1 MIIELDTLTIS
12 KIAAGEVIERPAS
25 VVKELVE
32 NSIDAESTHIKVVL
46 QEGGKK
52 LIEVTD
58 NGSGMNH
65 DDALLSI
72 KRHTTSKIAKAED
85 LFSIASL
92 GFRGEALASI
102 VSVAQVEIFTKREDD
117 ELGTHIQVEGG
128 KILLDKNISVANGTK
143 INVRNL
149 FYNVPV
155 RRKFLKSET
164 TEMNHITE
172 YITKLALAFPEIS
185 FSLVHN
191 NRSVITSPKGDLI
204 SQINSIFGKNI
215 AKACIP
221 VSKTEEEYT
230 VTGFITKPEFSR
242 KSRDYLYIFVLNRP
256 IVNKVI
262 TDAILRGYGTALP
275 RDRTPIVFLNIKIPK
290 NEIDVN
296 VHPTKREVRFSKE
309 AKLFTLVELAVK
321 ESLEKSG
328 LEIFERVSEPKYKP
342 TVLDQHSTPNVAPKK
357 QPSQMRTSLSPS
369 LAQDKLGYKV
379 TKTRDK
385 SIDHFLPSTQ
395 RGTTYQ
401 KQEHSQKSLIKIL
414 GIIKDTYII
423 AETNEGLLLCDQHA
437 AHEKINYSKYVD
449 QIKRKKIDV
458 QSLLAPISVSIKPSE
473 LEVINDLRT
482 NLMEYGF
489 ELEIFGKNE
498 ILIRSIPSIMGVA
511 ISYGLAKD
519 LIDIFRENIDQIS
532 NQVKPEDL
540 DFIKDIVS
548 IFACRRSIK
557 AGDKIS
563 VGEAES
569 LIENLLKL
577 EEPYTCPH
585 GRPTMVILNQKYI
598 EEIFQRDYKS

>member
-1 MIIELDTLTIS
+1 MIIELDTLTIN

-25 VVKELVE
+25 VVKEIVE
-32 NSIDAESTHIKVVL
+32 NSIDAGSTQIKIIL

-52 LIEVTD
+52 LIEITD

-65 DDALLSI
+65 NDAILSI

-143 INVRNL
+143 ITVRNL

-172 YITKLALAFPEIS
+172 YLTKLALAFPEIS

-191 NRSVITSPKGDLI
+191 NRSVITAPKGDLI
-204 SQINSIFGKNI
+204 AQINSIFGKNI

-221 VSKTEEEYT
+221 VSRTEEEYT
-230 VTGFITKPEFSR
+230 VSGFITKPEFSR

-275 RDRTPIVFLNIKIPK
+275 HNRSPIVFLNITIPK
-290 NEIDVN
+290 NEVDVN
-296 VHPTKREVRFSKE
+296 VHPTKKEVRFSKE
-309 AKLFTLVELAVK
+309 AKLFSLIELAVK

-328 LEIFERVSEPKYKP
+328 LEIFERVSETKHKP
-342 TVLDQHSTPNVAPKK
+342 TMLDQHSAPKVVSK
-357 QPSQMRTSLSPS
+357 TQPTQMRSSPS
-369 LAQDKLGYKV
+369 PSSSQDKVGYKV
-379 TKTRDK
+379 VKTRDK
-385 SIDHFLPSTQ
+385 SIDLFLPSTH
-395 RGTTYQ
+395 RGTSYQ
-401 KQEHSQKSLIKIL
+401 KQEYSPKPLIKIL

-423 AETNEGLLLCDQHA
+423 ADTNEGLLLCDQHA
-437 AHEKINYSKYVD
+437 AHEKINYIKYVD
-449 QIKRKKIDV
+449 QIKRKKITV
-458 QSLLAPISVSIKPSE
+458 QSLLAPVSVSIKPSE
-473 LEVINDLRT
+473 LEVINDLKT
-482 NLMEYGF
+482 KLKEYGF

-511 ISYGLAKD
+511 ISYELAKD
-519 LIDIFRENIDQIS
+519 LIDIFKENIAQIS
-532 NQVKPEDL
+532 KQIAPEDL
-540 DFIKDIVS
+540 DFIRDIVS

-563 VGEAES
+563 VSEAES

>member
-1 MIIELDTLTIS
+1 MIIELDTLTIN

-32 NSIDAESTHIKVVL
+32 NSIDAGSTQIKVVL

-52 LIEVTD
+52 LIEITD

-65 DDALLSI
+65 NDALLSI

-85 LFSIASL
+85 LFSITSL

-102 VSVAQVEIFTKREDD
+102 VSVAQVEIFTKREND

-128 KILLDKNISVANGTK
+128 KVLLDKNISIASGTK
-143 INVRNL
+143 ITVRNL

-185 FSLVHN
+185 FSLDHN
-191 NRSVITSPKGDLI
+191 NRSVITAPKGDLI

-221 VSKTEEEYT
+221 VSKTEEDYT

-242 KSRDYLYIFVLNRP
+242 KSKDYLYIFVLNRP

-262 TDAILRGYGTALP
+262 TDAILQGYSTALP
-275 RDRTPIVFLNIKIPK
+275 QNRTPIVFLNIDIPK

-309 AKLFTLVELAVK
+309 AKLFSLIELAVK
-321 ESLEKSG
+321 ESLDKSG
-328 LEIFERVSEPKYKP
+328 LEIFERVSETKHKP
-342 TVLDQHSTPNVAPKK
+342 TILDQHSPPKIVPKK
-357 QPSQMRTSLSPS
+357 QSLQTRPSPS
-369 LAQDKLGYKV
+369 PSSIQDKLGHKV
-379 TKTRDK
+379 VKTRDR
-385 SIDHFLPSTQ
+385 SIDHFLPSSH
-395 RGTTYQ
+395 RGTSYQ
-401 KQEHSQKSLIKIL
+401 KHDHSQKVPIKIL

-437 AHEKINYSKYVD
+437 AHEKINYSKYVE
-449 QIKRKKIDV
+449 QIKKKKIIV
-458 QSLLAPISVSIKPSE
+458 QSLLAPVSVSMKPSE
-473 LEVINDLRT
+473 LEVINDLKT
-482 NLMEYGF
+482 NLKEYGF

-498 ILIRSIPSIMGVA
+498 ILLRTIPSIMGVA
-511 ISYGLAKD
+511 IT
-519 LIDIFRENIDQIS
+519 
-532 NQVKPEDL
+532 
-540 DFIKDIVS
+540 
-548 IFACRRSIK
+548 ACVHS
-557 AGDKIS
+557 S
-563 VGEAES
+563 
-569 LIENLLKL
+569 
-577 EEPYTCPH
+577 
-585 GRPTMVILNQKYI
+585 
-598 EEIFQRDYKS
+598 

>member
-1 MIIELDTLTIS
+1 MIIELDTLTIN

-32 NSIDAESTHIKVVL
+32 NSIDAGSTQIKVVL

-52 LIEVTD
+52 LIEITD

-65 DDALLSI
+65 NDALLSI

-102 VSVAQVEIFTKREDD
+102 VSVTQVEIFTKREDD

-143 INVRNL
+143 ITVRNL

-172 YITKLALAFPEIS
+172 YITKLVLAFPEIS

-191 NRSVITSPKGDLI
+191 NRSVITAPKGDLI
-204 SQINSIFGKNI
+204 SQINAIFGKNI
-215 AKACIP
+215 AKECIP
-221 VSKTEEEYT
+221 VSRTEGEYT
-230 VTGFITKPEFSR
+230 VTGFITKPELSR

-275 RDRTPIVFLNIKIPK
+275 NNRAPIVFLNVTIPK
-290 NEIDVN
+290 NEVDVN
-296 VHPTKREVRFSKE
+296 VHPTKKEVRFSKE
-309 AKLFTLVELAVK
+309 AKLFSLVELAVK

-328 LEIFERVSEPKYKP
+328 LEIFERISETKHKP
-342 TVLDQHSTPNVAPKK
+342 TMLDQHSASKVISRT
-357 QPSQMRTSLSPS
+357 QPTQIPSSPSPS
-369 LAQDKLGYKV
+369 LVQDKVRYKV
-379 TKTRDK
+379 VKTREK
-385 SIDHFLPSTQ
+385 SIDHFLPSTHK
-395 RGTTYQ
+395 GTSYQ
-401 KQEHSQKSLIKIL
+401 KHEHSTKPRIKVL

-449 QIKRKKIDV
+449 QLKRKKINA
-458 QSLLAPISVSIKPSE
+458 QSLLAPVSVSIKPSE
-473 LEVINDLRT
+473 LEVINDLKI
-482 NLMEYGF
+482 NLKEYGF
-489 ELEIFGKNE
+489 ELEVFGKNE

-511 ISYGLAKD
+511 ISYELAKD
-519 LIDIFRENIDQIS
+519 LIDIFKENIDQIS
-532 NQVKPEDL
+532 KHTTPDDL

-563 VGEAES
+563 VSEAES